1 MEMQREA
8 RIIVKVV
15 GGTLLGVLALITFA
29 LTYFTVEEYERTVV
43 TKFGKIS
50 YVAEPGLHFKVP
62 FVNSTHT
69 LRTDILSTQIAV
81 RDDKGNLKGIN
92 TYTVDNQE
100 VDIISTVF
108 YRIPVSNIGFVYQN
122 VQDYKERLFK
132 LVEDRI
138 KAEVGKVNTA
148 HIAEKR
154 GTLRD
159 HIHKVLSNDARFLGL
174 EITDFQLNNIDY
186 TRSFRNAVEAA
197 AAAKA
202 MVETREQE
210 KQQAM
215 RVAERAKI
223 DAEGKANAAREAAK
237 GEADA
242 RLVVAQAEAKAIQLR
257 GEATALAMRAQA
269 DALSRNPQLVEMKKA
284 ELWNGQL
291 PTNMYAG
298 APIPFLQLPAGK

>member
-1 MEMQREA
+1 MEMRREA